1 MGRTRFT
8 TIRNR
13 GKKKLN
19 PDAAEDYSSENL
31 EPMEIVKSATAPT
44 EAIPSLGSDDNVERA
59 NESSGKSTG
68 TRLQP
73 MEVVQSAV
81 VVTEDSPP
89 VEIPSSNSEELDG
102 ADESEVALP
111 PEGAAAD
118 ESE

>member
-8 TIRNR
+8 TIGNR

-19 PDAAEDYSSENL
+19 LDAAEDYSSENL

-59 NESSGKSTG
+59 NESTGKSTA
-68 TRLQP
+68 RLQP

>member
-8 TIRNR
+8 TIGNR

-59 NESSGKSTG
+59 NESTGKSTA
-68 TRLQP
+68 RLQP

-111 PEGAAAD
+111 TEGVAAD

>member
-1 MGRTRFT
+1 
-8 TIRNR
+8 
-13 GKKKLN
+13 
-19 PDAAEDYSSENL
+19 
-31 EPMEIVKSATAPT
+31 
-44 EAIPSLGSDDNVERA
+44 
-59 NESSGKSTG
+59 
-68 TRLQP
+68 

-111 PEGAAAD
+111 TEGVAAD